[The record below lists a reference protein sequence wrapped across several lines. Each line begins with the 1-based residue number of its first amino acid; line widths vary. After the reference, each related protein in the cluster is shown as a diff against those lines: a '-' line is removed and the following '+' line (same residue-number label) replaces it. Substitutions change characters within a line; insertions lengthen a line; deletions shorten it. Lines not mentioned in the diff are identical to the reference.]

1 MQQNAIEKE
10 EREKH
15 TTWNQGKTAAAVVGG
30 SATQLVA
37 LKRWS

>member
-1 MQQNAIEKE
+1 MQQNEIEKE

-15 TTWNQGKTAAAVVGG
+15 TIWNQGKAAAVVGG
-30 SATQLVA
+30 SATWLVA